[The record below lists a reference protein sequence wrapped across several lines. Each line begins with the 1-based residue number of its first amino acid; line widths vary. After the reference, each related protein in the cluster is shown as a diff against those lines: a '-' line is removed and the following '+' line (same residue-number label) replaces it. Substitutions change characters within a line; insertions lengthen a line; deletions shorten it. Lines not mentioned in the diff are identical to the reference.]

1 MQGLVRS
8 LYQRGFAWGLAAA
21 GDAYERLVAE
31 RKRALLAPLGGTVLE
46 IGPGTG
52 TNLAYFAPG
61 IRWLGIEPNPYMERY
76 LQREAERLGRAIEVR
91 GGTAER
97 LDLMDASVDAVVST
111 LVLCSVRD
119 QARALAEV
127 RRVLKPGGRFVFLEH
142 VAAPRG
148 SWLRRAQRAV
158 RPLWRL
164 LGDGCFPDRE
174 TWQAIGRAGFAEV
187 RLDRFQLP
195 LPIMAP
201 HIGGW
206 AVR

>member
-1 MQGLVRS
+1 
-8 LYQRGFAWGLAAA
+8 
-21 GDAYERLVAE
+21 
-31 RKRALLAPLGGTVLE
+31 VLE

-52 TNLAYFAPG
+52 SNLAYFAPG
-61 IRWLGIEPNPYMERY
+61 IRWLGIEPNPHMERY
-76 LQREAERLGRAIEVR
+76 LTREAERLGRAIEVR

-111 LVLCSVRD
+111 LVLCSVAD
-119 QARALAEV
+119 QVRALAEV

-158 RPLWRL
+158 RPIWRL

-174 TWQAIGRAGFAEV
+174 TWQAIARAGFAEV
-187 RLDRFQLP
+187 RLDRFRLP

>member
-31 RKRALLAPLGGTVLE
+31 RKRALLGPLSGTVLE

-52 TNLAYFAPG
+52 TNLAYLAPG

-76 LQREAERLGRAIEVR
+76 LRREAERLGRVVEVR

-111 LVLCSVRD
+111 LVLCSVAD

-158 RPLWRL
+158 RPVWRL

-174 TWQAIGRAGFAEV
+174 TWHAIGQAGFTEV
-187 RLDRFQLP
+187 RLDRFHLP
-195 LPIMAP
+195 VPIMAP